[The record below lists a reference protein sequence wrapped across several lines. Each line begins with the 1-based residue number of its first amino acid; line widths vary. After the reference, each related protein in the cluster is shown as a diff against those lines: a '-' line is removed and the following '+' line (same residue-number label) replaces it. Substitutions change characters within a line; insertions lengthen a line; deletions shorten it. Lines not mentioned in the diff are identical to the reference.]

1 MAREQAETSLFTNKK
16 VKSAVEITIETIRNL
31 LIGKQL
37 KPGDKLP
44 SELEL
49 SESLQISRGSIREA
63 MKILSSYGIIQ
74 IRRGDGT
81 YIATEMTDGL
91 FDHLFFQ
98 MVLTDIDK
106 KRLFE
111 LRELLEMGMVKLV
124 IDNASDEDMLRI
136 RHVHEKM
143 VKAFTAGN
151 CSVEELAE
159 FDKNFHIAIA
169 DATKNQLIKKIY
181 GFTLDLFTPS
191 IITSVSRGGRGE
203 YSIQHHELILKG
215 LEERNREKTI
225 QAIINSIEKW
235 YILID

>member
-16 VKSAVEITIETIRNL
+16 VRSAVEITIETIRDL

-37 KPGDKLP
+37 MPGDKLP
-44 SELEL
+44 SELDL
-49 SESLQISRGSIREA
+49 AESLQISRGSIREA

-81 YIATEMTDGL
+81 YIAKEMTDGL
-91 FDHLFFQ
+91 FDHLLFQ

-111 LRELLEMGMVKLV
+111 LRELIEMGLVKLV
-124 IDNASDEDMLRI
+124 IDNASDEDLSLI
-136 RHVHEKM
+136 RCVHEKM
-143 VKAFTAGN
+143 VKAYNTGD
-151 CSVEELAE
+151 CSVEDLAE
-159 FDKNFHIAIA
+159 LDKSFHIAIA

-191 IITSVSRGGRGE
+191 IITSVTRGGKGE
-203 YSIQHHELILKG
+203 YSVQHHELILKG
-215 LEERNREKTI
+215 LEERNSDKAI
-225 QAIINSIEKW
+225 QAIKNSIERW